1 MTIYSEIENVIW
13 EDAGRRNLTPFAPKN
28 ELYQAA
34 KSLLGAKHVLI
45 VSGFYIE
52 KKQTGETDGPLGAV
66 FLAQSLERL
75 GMRVSL
81 ITSPFNANILRE
93 AVQELALSCVITVVR
108 PGEELEA
115 FPRLINDPDVTHLI
129 AIEQMGSA
137 IDGKYYNMSGR
148 DLTSSTAR
156 FDSLFFLGRQKG
168 IVTIGIGDGGN
179 EIGMGNLFP
188 FIHQKDQFGW
198 ITCITPVDYLIVAG
212 VSNWGAY
219 GLMAALTHLVEK
231 PLLHEAEE
239 EERLLEVILQAGAV
253 DGRTGEASMS
263 VDGLPVSKHKEIVTT
278 LWKVIEYHNSKQMT
292 S

>member
-1 MTIYSEIENVIW
+1 MTIYGEIEKVIW
-13 EDAGRRNLTPFAPKN
+13 EDAGKRNLVAFAKEN
-28 ELYQAA
+28 ELFQAA
-34 KSLLGAKHVLI
+34 QSLVGAKHVLI

-75 GMRVSL
+75 GIRVSL

-93 AVQELALSCVITVVR
+93 AVMELELSCEITEVR
-108 PGEELEA
+108 PGDELQV
-115 FPRLINDPDVTHLI
+115 FPPLINDPDLTHMI

-137 IDGKYYNMSGR
+137 IDGKYYNMSGH
-148 DLTSSTAR
+148 DLTAATAR

-168 IVTIGIGDGGN
+168 IVTIGVGDGGN

-188 FIHQKDQFGW
+188 SIHQKDQFGW

-219 GLMAALTHLVEK
+219 GLMTALTHMVEK
-231 PLLHEAEE
+231 PLLHEPEQ

-253 DGRTGEASMS
+253 DGRTGEATMS
-263 VDGLPVSKHKEIVTT
+263 VDGLPVSKHKEIVST
-278 LWKVIEYHNSKQMT
+278 LWKVLNYYNSIQLT

>member
-1 MTIYSEIENVIW
+1 MTIYGDIEKVIW
-13 EDAGRRNLTPFAPKN
+13 EDAGRRNLIPFAKKN

-34 KSLLGAKHVLI
+34 NSLLGAKHVLI

-52 KKQTGETDGPLGAV
+52 RKQTGETDGPLGAV
-66 FLAQSLERL
+66 FLAQSLEQM
-75 GMRVSL
+75 GIRVSL
-81 ITSPFNANILRE
+81 ITSPFNGTILRE
-93 AVQELALSCVITVVR
+93 AVNELQLSCEVIEVK
-108 PGEELEA
+108 PGEELRV
-115 FPRLINDPDVTHLI
+115 FPGLIDDPDLTHMI

-137 IDGKYYNMSGR
+137 IDGKYYNMAGR

-198 ITCITPVDYLIVAG
+198 ITCITPVDFLIVAG

-219 GLMAALTHLVEK
+219 GLMAALTHLVGK
-231 PLLHEAEE
+231 PLLHGAEQE
-239 EERLLEVILQAGAV
+239 EKLLEVILHAGAV

-263 VDGLPVSKHKEIVTT
+263 VDGLPVAKHKEIVST
-278 LWKVIEYHNSKQMT
+278 LWKVLDYHQSKQLT